1 MGKTGA
7 TLITFLDFFIY
18 DAFGLSANLY
28 IYGAVGVLGA
38 IITFFFVDDVDS
50 DRLKSPNVSEE
61 KSIARSA
68 KHTEYV

>member
-18 DAFGLSANLY
+18 DAYGLSANLY
-28 IYGAVGVLGA
+28 IYGAVGILGA

-50 DRLKSPNVSEE
+50 DVLRGPKVTEE